1 MDFSFK
7 ELAVDELSSGK
18 VRRLYHYWDQLRG
31 ERAHPSEADIQ
42 LADIAD
48 IEPYLMFAQ
57 ITYPPF
63 AICYSHIGAEI
74 AHFYGRD
81 VTGCYL
87 HDLFEGPML
96 RHFEVPHR
104 MAMTRPL
111 PLLGSEAWPGTK
123 SIFEWGIFPLSN
135 DGITITCN
143 LVIEDYS
150 LLNRNELP
158 DFAYKKSTNK

>member
-7 ELAVDELSSGK
+7 ELTVDELLSDK
-18 VRRLYHYWDQLRG
+18 VKRLYRYWDQLRG
-31 ERAHPSEADIQ
+31 ERAYPSETDIQ
-42 LADIAD
+42 LVDIAD
-48 IEPYLMFAQ
+48 LKPYLMFAN

-63 AICYSHIGAEI
+63 AIRYSYIGSQI
-74 AHFYGRD
+74 THFYKRD
-81 VTGCYL
+81 LTGQYL
-87 HDLFEGPML
+87 HDIFDGPML

-111 PLLGSEAWPGTK
+111 PLLGSEDWPGAK
-123 SIFEWGIFPLSN
+123 VSYEWGIFPLSD

-150 LLNRNELP
+150 ELVRDELP
-158 DFAYKKSTNK
+158 DFSYKNNT

>member
-7 ELAVDELSSGK
+7 ELTEDQLSSDK
-18 VRRLYHYWDQLRG
+18 LKQLYRYWNQLRG
-31 ERAHPSEADIQ
+31 DRPHPSENDIQ
-42 LADIAD
+42 FADIAD
-48 IEPYLMFAQ
+48 LEPYLMFAK

-63 AICYSHIGAEI
+63 SICYGHIGAEI
-74 AHFYGRD
+74 EQFYGRNL
-81 VTGCYL
+81 TGQYL
-87 HDLFEGPML
+87 HDIFDGPML

-123 SIFEWGIFPLSN
+123 INYEWGIFPLSN

-143 LVIEDYS
+143 LVLEDYS
-150 LLNRNELP
+150 HLNRSELP
-158 DFAYKKSTNK
+158 AFPYKK